1 MTTVQAQS
9 LRILLV
15 GNYRPDQQ
23 QSMQRYARWLLDA
36 LIARGHSCTLI
47 HPEAFF
53 SPLAVGPIRRIPGLV
68 KYLCYLDKYLI
79 FPRRLKRISRNFD
92 LVHVCDHSNSM
103 YLRPAS
109 AQPTVITC
117 HDLLAVRAALG
128 EFPEEHTGWA
138 GRQLQ
143 AWILRGLR
151 RANNVVCVSQ
161 KTAEDLERLAGSPTN
176 SRAGN
181 RRSRV
186 ILNPLNWTFHP
197 QPDLPESLPAQVRS
211 GLPFF
216 MHIGGN
222 QWYKNRPA
230 VVRIFRELVRLP
242 HFQAHQLI
250 LAGKPLTAAL
260 QREIEQSGLGDRI
273 VPLIGVTNEDLQALY
288 SNAAALIFPSLQE
301 GFGWPIAEAQACGCP
316 VITTNRA
323 PMTEVAG
330 DAAIEIDPNDPAGA
344 AQIIAAGLHRRD
356 QLIQAGFENVS
367 RFDPDTIADQYCD
380 LYRTVLGS
388 DSARTR

>member
-1 MTTVQAQS
+1 
-9 LRILLV
+9 
-15 GNYRPDQQ
+15 
-23 QSMQRYARWLLDA
+23 
-36 LIARGHSCTLI
+36 
-47 HPEAFF
+47 
-53 SPLAVGPIRRIPGLV
+53 
-68 KYLCYLDKYLI
+68 
-79 FPRRLKRISRNFD
+79 
-92 LVHVCDHSNSM
+92 
-103 YLRPAS
+103 
-109 AQPTVITC
+109 
-117 HDLLAVRAALG
+117 
-128 EFPEEHTGWA
+128 
-138 GRQLQ
+138 
-143 AWILRGLR
+143 
-151 RANNVVCVSQ
+151 
-161 KTAEDLERLAGSPTN
+161 
-176 SRAGN
+176 
-181 RRSRV
+181 
-186 ILNPLNWTFHP
+186 
-197 QPDLPESLPAQVRS
+197 
-211 GLPFF
+211 

-330 DAAIEIDPNDPAGA
+330 DAAIQIDPNDPAGA